1 VTGASGFIGAQV
13 TTELLGAG
21 YRVKG
26 TARGAKLELLQGYF
40 ASNPNFEA
48 VEVNDIS
55 SGDLATAMQGVDAII
70 HLASPLAGRE
80 SPEAGLNSAIEGT
93 LNVLRQAVQAG
104 VPKVVLTSSWA
115 TTLDPS
121 LAATFAGV
129 TFTEKGEFVGLP
141 LLRRTDTFLDWGNTS
156 REDLLKDGHHA
167 LYVYCGT
174 KTLAELEAW
183 KFAAEH
189 RELDLA
195 TINPPF
201 VYGKPVE
208 GLSSGTGVMSLGT
221 NALLYQLIAGEPG
234 RPLPPQLPPYYCN
247 VRDAAHAHVLA
258 LRLPKLPAGAD
269 VQDKRFIVAGPGAIL
284 WTDAVK
290 ALLAK
295 RPALKDRLPTLADA
309 PPLPGPLSRVDTT
322 RAREV
327 LGLQEYVDWES
338 TLLET
343 VDALV
348 EAEKTWK

>member
-1 VTGASGFIGAQV
+1 MSSPNVILVTGASGFIGAQV

-26 TARGAKLELLQGYF
+26 TARGAKLELLRGYF

-93 LNVLRQAVQAG
+93 LNVLRQAVKAG

-129 TFTEKGEFVGLP
+129 TFTEK
-141 LLRRTDTFLDWGNTS
+141 DWGNTS

-201 VYGKPVE
+201 VYGKPIE
-208 GLSSGTGVMSLGT
+208 GLSSGTGIMSLGT
-221 NALLYQLIAGEPG
+221 NALLYQLIAGEP
-234 RPLPPQLPPYYCN
+234 RRALPPQLPPYYCN

-258 LRLPKLPAGAD
+258 LRLPKLPAGAN

-290 ALLAK
+290 VLLAK
-295 RPALKDRLPTLADA
+295 RPALKDRLPTLEDA

-322 RAREV
+322 RTREV
-327 LGLQEYVDWES
+327 LGLQEYVDWEN